1 MGHEEIDTVAIDS
14 EQTALRSKELAQLS
28 GDLDLPLEV
37 NVCQDPPMVLRICSD
52 FSAAYSIYY
61 VEDEPMF
68 ASLVLSGNDDEA
80 EFELMQVF
88 RYLLLDDSD
97 EEDPSEEEVE
107 ATLNREE
114 FLFIDFEQRPIV
126 FQIRLTDEPEFD
138 DLSQKIA
145 DIDQSVSAAFL
156 DHPQVRD
163 E

>member
-1 MGHEEIDTVAIDS
+1 
-14 EQTALRSKELAQLS
+14 
-28 GDLDLPLEV
+28 
-37 NVCQDPPMVLRICSD
+37 
-52 FSAAYSIYY
+52 
-61 VEDEPMF
+61 MF

-80 EFELMQVF
+80 EFELTQVF

-107 ATLNREE
+107 ATLNRDE
-114 FLFIDFEQRPIV
+114 FLFDDFEQRPIV

-156 DHPQVRD
+156 HHPQVRD